1 MGCFHS
7 AVGALLHDGVSNGS
21 FFVFCGDFGCICDSK
36 CGTLYMVEK
45 EGNNYFCQFISVK
58 SEREAL

>member
-1 MGCFHS
+1 
-7 AVGALLHDGVSNGS
+7 
-21 FFVFCGDFGCICDSK
+21 
-36 CGTLYMVEK
+36 MVEK